1 MVHNEPNEL
10 VLSKKAGKFMF
21 LKRIEVKGFKSF
33 GEPIQVDF
41 DQGVTAVVGPN
52 GSGKSNISD
61 GIRWVLGEQSA
72 RSLRGAKMEDV
83 IFAGSDTRKAVNV
96 AEVSLVLDNEDEHLA
111 IDYSEV
117 RVTRRLY
124 RSGDSEYLLNG
135 TTCRLKDVTDLF
147 LDSGLGREAYSI
159 IGQGKIE
166 EILSSKAEQRRLI
179 FEEAAGVLK
188 YKTRKQTAEK
198 RLNQTEENLHRVND
212 ILNELEDQVEPLREQ
227 AAIAKEF
234 IRLKEEQE
242 NLDIAVTTEE
252 ISQLHT
258 EWESQSEE
266 LKKLK
271 AMIGEQRKQL
281 AVNEDELES
290 IREKQRLSREKSSS
304 IQQRY
309 LQVSEELEKNEGRK
323 GILEE
328 KQRSKQKDE
337 EQSKQLLIQKE
348 AEQEELAKKKDDLE
362 KTYQSLKAKSKD
374 IDSAY
379 QKVEQS
385 LSQSKET
392 IAADIEDAKGDYIE
406 WLNEQASLR
415 NERRYLN
422 EQVEQKQRFSD
433 KSESELATVRQLL
446 ESGEQRL
453 ELDKTELEST
463 KQQLDEHK
471 HALRTLLQSEEEAK
485 EALFK
490 KETKLYE
497 AYKLLQKIDGRREA
511 LQEMEDDFSGF
522 FHGVKEVLKQRERLT
537 GVVGAV
543 AELIHVPQKVEKAID
558 IALGGQAQHVIVE
571 TEQAARAAIGYLKEQ
586 RAGRATFLPVST
598 IKPRTIP
605 EAVATGL
612 KGQPG
617 FVRLASEAVEV
628 EDSYR
633 PIIESLLGT
642 TIIVEELTSANRIA
656 KQFNHRYRIVT
667 LDGDIVN
674 PGGSMTGGSVKQNQS
689 SLLSRKREKEELD
702 GKKKQLDHA
711 IESLEKQVTNLKE
724 ARIEKQQ
731 NIQELQ
737 KKEQTLTIEYDRV
750 RERYQNKELEMT
762 QSKREYERLERLKA
776 SEKQEGDATKNR
788 LKEIE
793 AGEQRAAAEA
803 SKLEKRIEELQLQL
817 DHEQLAKEKGQAELT
832 ELKVA
837 RAEIRQQLTYHQT
850 QLAETVKQ
858 FDEVKRVLAIE
869 TENYQLLHS
878 TAGEQTITRE
888 SLTTLIADA
897 NAEKEALSKQL
908 QSLQEEERFYNE
920 QYERLGLENKRNQD
934 ELETVLSK
942 SQALEVRVNRLD
954 VDLDYRLNRLREE
967 YELSYEGAK
976 QQYSLRE
983 PLDDSRKQL
992 ALLRRSIEELGVI
1005 NLGAIDEYDRIN
1017 GRYQFLT
1024 AQKTDLLDARQS
1036 LDQAIDE
1043 MDEEMSKRFMTTF
1056 VSIRTH
1062 FQEVFVKLFGG
1073 GDADLILTDPN
1084 APLTTGI
1091 DIVARPPGKKKQ
1103 QLGLLSGGERALTA
1117 IALLFAILQV
1127 RPVPFC
1133 VLDEV
1138 EAALDEANVSR
1149 FAQYLREFST
1159 RTQFIVVTHRKGTM
1173 EGADVL
1179 YGVTMEESGVSRI
1192 VSVRLEESKQ
1202 LLES

>member
-1 MVHNEPNEL
+1 
-10 VLSKKAGKFMF
+10 MF

-33 GEPIQVDF
+33 GEPIHVDF
-41 DQGVTAVVGPN
+41 VQGVTAVVGPN
-52 GSGKSNISD
+52 GSGKSNIAD

-96 AEVSLVLDNEDEHLA
+96 AEVSLILDNEDEHLA

-124 RSGDSEYLLNG
+124 RSGESEYLLNG
-135 TTCRLKDVTDLF
+135 TTCRLKDITDLF

-188 YKTRKQTAEK
+188 YKTRKLTAEK

-227 AAIAKEF
+227 AAVAKEYN
-234 IRLKEEQE
+234 RLKEELEQ
-242 NLDIAVTTEE
+242 LDIQVITEE
-252 ISQLHT
+252 ISHLHT
-258 EWESQSEE
+258 EWESQSQE
-266 LKKLK
+266 LVNLK
-271 AMIGEQRKQL
+271 TVI
-281 AVNEDELES
+281 
-290 IREKQRLSREKSSS
+290 EKQRTQLASNEEELETIRQQQRSSREKNSDV
-304 IQQRY
+304 QQRY
-309 LQVSEELEKNEGRK
+309 MKISEELEKNEGRK

-337 EQSKQLLIQKE
+337 EQSKQALAQKQAEKDRLALKKEEFERENETLTQKSRAINE
-348 AEQEELAKKKDDLE
+348 AYQKLE
-362 KTYQSLKAKSKD
+362 KT
-374 IDSAY
+374 
-379 QKVEQS
+379 

-392 IAADIEDAKGDYIE
+392 IAAHIEDAKGDYIE

-422 EQVEQKQRFSD
+422 EQVEQKQRY
-433 KSESELATVRQLL
+433 SEKNQSELSSLDETLL
-446 ESGEQRL
+446 EGERELKRQKA
-453 ELDKTELEST
+453 ELDAIHSKVEKQKEEL
-463 KQQLDEHK
+463 
-471 HALRTLLQSEEEAK
+471 HALRESEESEK

-497 AYKLLQKIDGRREA
+497 AYKIMQKVDGRREA
-511 LQEMEDDFSGF
+511 LQEMEEDFSGF
-522 FHGVKEVLKQRERLT
+522 FQGVKEVLKQRNRLT
-537 GVVGAV
+537 GVIGAV

-558 IALGGQAQHVIVE
+558 IALGGQAQHVIVNDDA
-571 TEQAARAAIGYLKEQ
+571 AARAAIGYLRDQ
-586 RAGRATFLPVST
+586 RAGRATFLPVKT
-598 IKPRTIP
+598 IKPRMIP
-605 EAVATGL
+605 EAVVSAL
-612 KGQPG
+612 SREQG
-617 FVRLASEAVEV
+617 FVSIAS
-628 EDSYR
+628 DSVSVNESYQHV
-633 PIIESLLGT
+633 IQSLLGT
-642 TIIVEELTSANRIA
+642 TIIVEELKAANRIA

-667 LDGDIVN
+667 LEGDVVN

-702 GKKKQLDHA
+702 EKKVQLDQA
-711 IESLEKQVTNLKE
+711 IASLEQQVANFKS
-724 ARIEKQQ
+724 ARDEKQGH
-731 NIQELQ
+731 IQVLQ
-737 KKEQTLTIEYDRV
+737 EKESALV
-750 RERYQNKELEMT
+750 RDYEQIKQAYQSKELEVT
-762 QSKREYERLERLKA
+762 QLKREHERLERLKA
-776 SEKQEGDATKNR
+776 SDEQEGDVTKKR
-788 LKEIE
+788 LSDIE
-793 AGEQRAAAEA
+793 QAEQHAVQEAAQ
-803 SKLEKRIEELQLQL
+803 LEKKIEELQLQL
-817 DHEQLAKEKGQAELT
+817 DHEQVAKEQAQAELT
-832 ELKVA
+832 ELKVQ
-837 RAEIRQQLTYHQT
+837 RAEIRQQLTYNQS
-850 QLAETVKQ
+850 QLEETTRQYEQNVQ
-858 FDEVKRVLAIE
+858 ALELE
-869 TENYQLLHS
+869 MENYQLLHS
-878 TAGEQTITRE
+878 SSGEQTLTKE
-888 SLTTLIADA
+888 SLTKLITDGMD
-897 NAEKEALSKQL
+897 EKAALAKQL
-908 QSLQEEERFYNE
+908 DMLNDEETQYHEK
-920 QYERLGLENKRNQD
+920 YERLGKENKHNQE
-934 ELETVLSK
+934 ELETILTK
-942 SQALEVRVNRLD
+942 SQTLEVRVNRLD

-976 QQYSLRE
+976 QRYPMSDTLE
-983 PLDDSRKQL
+983 EAKKKLTL
-992 ALLRRSIEELGVI
+992 TRRSIEELGVI
-1005 NLGAIDEYDRIN
+1005 NLGAIDEFERIN

-1024 AQKTDLLDARQS
+1024 AQRTDLLDARQS
-1036 LDQAIDE
+1036 LDQAIEE

-1056 VSIRTH
+1056 ARIRTH

-1073 GDADLILTDPN
+1073 GDADLILTDEN

-1149 FAQYLREFST
+1149 FAQYLRDFST

-1179 YGVTMEESGVSRI
+1179 YGVTMEESGVSRV
-1192 VSVRLEESKQ
+1192 VSVRLEESRQ
-1202 LLES
+1202 MIES

>member
-1 MVHNEPNEL
+1 
-10 VLSKKAGKFMF
+10 MF

-41 DQGVTAVVGPN
+41 VQGVTAVVGPN
-52 GSGKSNISD
+52 GSGKSNIAD

-96 AEVSLVLDNEDEHLA
+96 AEVSLILDNEDEHLA

-124 RSGDSEYLLNG
+124 RSGESEYLLNG
-135 TTCRLKDVTDLF
+135 TTCRLKDITDLF

-188 YKTRKQTAEK
+188 YKTRKLTAEK

-227 AAIAKEF
+227 AAVAKEYN
-234 IRLKEEQE
+234 RLKEELEQ
-242 NLDIAVTTEE
+242 LDVQVITEE
-252 ISQLHT
+252 ISHLHT
-258 EWESQSEE
+258 EWESQSLE
-266 LKKLK
+266 LANLK
-271 AMIGEQRKQL
+271 TLI
-281 AVNEDELES
+281 
-290 IREKQRLSREKSSS
+290 EKQRTQLASNEEELETIRQQQRSSREKSSDV
-304 IQQRY
+304 QQRY
-309 LQVSEELEKNEGRK
+309 LQISEELEKNEGRK

-337 EQSKQLLIQKE
+337 EQSKQALAQK
-348 AEQEELAKKKDDLE
+348 QEEKDRLALKKAELEKENETLTQKSRAINEAYQKLE
-362 KTYQSLKAKSKD
+362 KT
-374 IDSAY
+374 
-379 QKVEQS
+379 

-392 IAADIEDAKGDYIE
+392 IAAHIEDAKGDYIE

-422 EQVEQKQRFSD
+422 EQVEQKQRYSD
-433 KSESELATVRQLL
+433 KNQSELASLDETLL
-446 ESGEQRL
+446 EGERELKKQKA
-453 ELDKTELEST
+453 ELDAIQSKVEKQKEELY
-463 KQQLDEHK
+463 
-471 HALRTLLQSEEEAK
+471 ALRETEESEK

-497 AYKLLQKIDGRREA
+497 AYKIMQKVDGRREA
-511 LQEMEDDFSGF
+511 LQEMEEDFSGF
-522 FHGVKEVLKQRERLT
+522 FQGVKEVLKQRNRLT
-537 GVVGAV
+537 GVIGAV
-543 AELIHVPQKVEKAID
+543 AELIHVPQRVEKAID

-571 TEQAARAAIGYLKEQ
+571 DDAAARAAIGYLRDQ
-586 RAGRATFLPVST
+586 RAGRATFLPVKT
-598 IKPRTIP
+598 IKPRVIP
-605 EAVATGL
+605 EAVVGAL
-612 KGQPG
+612 SREQG
-617 FVRLASEAVEV
+617 FVSIASDAVSVNE
-628 EDSYR
+628 SYQHV
-633 PIIESLLGT
+633 IQSLLGT
-642 TIIVEELTSANRIA
+642 TIIVEELKAANRIA
-656 KQFNHRYRIVT
+656 KQFNHRYRLVT
-667 LDGDIVN
+667 LEGDVVN

-689 SLLSRKREKEELD
+689 SLISRKREKEELD
-702 GKKKQLDHA
+702 EKKAQLDEA
-711 IESLEKQVTNLKE
+711 IASLEQQVATFKT
-724 ARIEKQQ
+724 ARDEKQGH
-731 NIQELQ
+731 IQVLQ
-737 KKEQTLTIEYDRV
+737 EKESALVHDYEQIKQA
-750 RERYQNKELEMT
+750 YQSKELEVT
-762 QSKREYERLERLKA
+762 QLKREHERLERLKA
-776 SEKQEGDATKNR
+776 SDEQEGDVTKKR
-788 LKEIE
+788 LSDIE
-793 AGEQRAAAEA
+793 QAEQRAVQESAQ
-803 SKLEKRIEELQLQL
+803 LEKKIEELQLQL
-817 DHEQLAKEKGQAELT
+817 DHEQVAKEKARAELT
-832 ELKVA
+832 ELKVQ
-837 RAEIRQQLTYHQT
+837 RAEIRQQLNYNQS
-850 QLAETVKQ
+850 QLEETTRQ
-858 FDEVKRVLAIE
+858 FEQVVQALELEV
-869 TENYQLLHS
+869 ENYQLLHS
-878 TAGEQTITRE
+878 SSGEQTLTKE
-888 SLTTLIADA
+888 SLTKLITDGT
-897 NAEKEALSKQL
+897 NEKASLAKQL
-908 QSLQEEERFYNE
+908 DLLNDEETKYHEK
-920 QYERLGLENKRNQD
+920 YERLGKENKHNQE
-934 ELETVLSK
+934 ELETILTK
-942 SQALEVRVNRLD
+942 SQTLEVRVNRLD

-976 QQYSLRE
+976 QRYPMSE
-983 PLDDSRKQL
+983 TLDEAKKKL
-992 ALLRRSIEELGVI
+992 TLTRRSIEELGVI
-1005 NLGAIDEYDRIN
+1005 NLGAIDEYERIN

-1024 AQKTDLLDARQS
+1024 AQRTDLLDARQS
-1036 LDQAIDE
+1036 LDQAIEE

-1056 VSIRTH
+1056 ARIRTH

-1073 GDADLILTDPN
+1073 GDADLILTDEN

-1149 FAQYLREFST
+1149 FAQYLRDFST

-1179 YGVTMEESGVSRI
+1179 YGVTMEESGVSRV
-1192 VSVRLEESKQ
+1192 VSVRLEESRQ
-1202 LLES
+1202 MIES